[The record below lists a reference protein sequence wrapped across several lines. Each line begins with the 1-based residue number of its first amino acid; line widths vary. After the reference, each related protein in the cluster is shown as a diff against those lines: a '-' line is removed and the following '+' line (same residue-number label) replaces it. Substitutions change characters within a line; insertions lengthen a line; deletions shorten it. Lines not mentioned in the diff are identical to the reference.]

1 MGYKITGP
9 QGKVSCRKNTR
20 EMSMTNIFVGNLT
33 SRTTETDICV
43 LFELYGEVQS
53 VALQSVALVK
63 DPLSGNSCGFAFVQM
78 PNVTDARD
86 AILSVNHSI
95 LGGHSLRV
103 EAARKPKGSSSLLSG
118 SRLVRPARG

>member
-53 VALQSVALVK
+53 VALVK

-78 PNVTDARD
+78 PNLTDARD

-103 EAARKPKGSSSLLSG
+103 EAARKPNGSSSLLSG

>member
-1 MGYKITGP
+1 
-9 QGKVSCRKNTR
+9 
-20 EMSMTNIFVGNLT
+20 MSNIFVGNLT
-33 SRTTETDICV
+33 FRTTEADICT

-53 VALQSVALVK
+53 VALVK
-63 DPLSGNSCGFAFVQM
+63 DALSGHSCGIAFVHM
-78 PNVTDARD
+78 PNPTDAQD

-103 EAARKPKGSSSLLSG
+103 EAARKPNGSSSLLSG

>member
-1 MGYKITGP
+1 
-9 QGKVSCRKNTR
+9 
-20 EMSMTNIFVGNLT
+20 MSNIFVGNLT
-33 SRTTETDICV
+33 FRTTEADIGA
-43 LFELYGEVQS
+43 LFELYGEVQD
-53 VALQSVALVK
+53 VALVK
-63 DPLSGNSCGFAFVQM
+63 DPLSGDSRGFAFVQM

>member
-1 MGYKITGP
+1 
-9 QGKVSCRKNTR
+9 
-20 EMSMTNIFVGNLT
+20 MTNIFVGNLT

-53 VALQSVALVK
+53 VALVK

-78 PNVTDARD
+78 PNLTDARD

-103 EAARKPKGSSSLLSG
+103 EAARKAKGSSSLLSR